1 MLPLLNAGGVNKDVL
16 LTSLGEDS
24 GSLFLVSSR
33 PHPMRLSFLMIVLY
47 ILLAVINHSQQ

>member
-1 MLPLLNAGGVNKDVL
+1 MLPLLNAGKVDKRVL

-33 PHPMRLSFLMIVLY
+33 PHPMHLSSLMIVLY
-47 ILLAVINHSQQ
+47 ILLQ